1 MAELV
6 VNDDELVM
14 TTLRRE
20 LLNSRE
26 ALAAVALGRALGTAG
41 RRLLERRKAAAI
53 LITVPSA
60 EWVDPIEGAVRAIHP
75 QVKFVETHEKPSQ
88 KKDAGKVAAFAI
100 AAGQTVV
107 GVSNDPDALLPG
119 IMVSAATH
127 RFTVPELDTGMLTAA
142 MRLCLTGRAPAAL
155 KGLNLSRADFDLI
168 CACMP
173 KGVNKKDAVR
183 RLARV
188 LAKEPAKLKTGE
200 LALPRLDDA
209 IEYGEAQSWGLE
221 LRADIADLKLGKV
234 TWSDIDR
241 GCILEGPPGS
251 GKTTFA
257 RILGQA
263 CGLEV
268 IVGSVSDL
276 FASSAGYLDS
286 VVKAQREL
294 FARAAAAAPCI
305 LFLDEI
311 NAMPDLATISPR
323 GKDWW
328 APVVLDFYLLLDSM
342 IAAREGV
349 IVVGA
354 TNRIEDISPVMMRP
368 GRLER
373 SIHIGSPDAA
383 GLANILRTHLGR
395 ELPDVDLLSLA
406 KDGEGATA
414 AVVMDWVRSARRRSR
429 RAGRPLSLE
438 DLALQIT
445 PPDRRSRTDLYRAAV
460 HEAGHGVLGTVLGQ
474 ELIRVTLASRGDS
487 GGRTSFASSAAP
499 QLDRATCD
507 RRVIMI
513 LGGAAAETE
522 ILGRRST
529 GSGGKRESDL
539 GQATGLIA
547 ACHAS
552 YGIADTL
559 TWRAEPKDAAQLLNS
574 DIRLRASVEENLQRL
589 FKEATSLVRQHRHA
603 ILATAEVL
611 MAQGHA
617 SGAQVA
623 ATLSGASATAPS
635 PLPEKVPDRAR

>member
-6 VNDDELVM
+6 VNDDELVV
-14 TTLRRE
+14 TTPRLE
-20 LLNSRE
+20 LPNSRE

-88 KKDAGKVAAFAI
+88 KKEAGKVAAFAI

-107 GVSNDPDALLPG
+107 GVSNDPEALLPG

-127 RFTVPELDTGMLTAA
+127 RFTVPELDTGMLAAA
-142 MRLCLTGRAPAAL
+142 MKLCLTGRAPAAL
-155 KGLNLSRADFDLI
+155 RDLELSGADFDLI

-173 KGVNKKDAVR
+173 KGVNKKDAVG

-188 LAKEPAKLKTGE
+188 LSKEPAKLKTGE
-200 LALPRLDDA
+200 LILPRLEDA
-209 IEYGEAQSWGLE
+209 IEYGEARSWGLE
-221 LRADIADLKLGKV
+221 LCADIADLKLGKI

-268 IVGSVSDL
+268 IVGSVSEL

-286 VVKAQREL
+286 VIKAQREL
-294 FARAAAAAPCI
+294 FERAAAAAPCI

-342 IAAREGV
+342 ITARDGV

-373 SIHIGSPDAA
+373 SIHVGTPDAA
-383 GLANILRTHLGR
+383 GLASILRTHVGG

-414 AVVMDWVRSARRRSR
+414 ALAMDWVRSARRRSR
-429 RAGRPLSLE
+429 RAGRPLSRE

-445 PPDRRSRTDLYRAAV
+445 PPDTRSETDRYRAAV
-460 HEAGHGVLGTVLGQ
+460 HEAGHAVIGLAVGEPLLTVG
-474 ELIRVTLASRGDS
+474 ITSRGPS
-487 GGRTSFASSAAP
+487 GGRAVFKFVDEF
-499 QLDRATCD
+499 QLDRQSLE
-507 RRVIMI
+507 RRVTMI
-513 LGGAAAETE
+513 LAGSAAEIEVNGTA
-522 ILGRRST
+522 ST
-529 GSGGKRESDL
+529 GAGGPRGSDL
-539 GQATGLIA
+539 GRATILLTRMR
-547 ACHAS
+547 AS
-552 YGIADTL
+552 YGMAETLLWRSPPEAVDELLKYDPTLRAEVEADLQRLHSAARDLAQQRRREILAVADTL
-559 TWRAEPKDAAQLLNS
+559 MKAGTMSKAQVLEAIAAAQVK
-574 DIRLRASVEENLQRL
+574 D
-589 FKEATSLVRQHRHA
+589 F
-603 ILATAEVL
+603 
-611 MAQGHA
+611 
-617 SGAQVA
+617 
-623 ATLSGASATAPS
+623 
-635 PLPEKVPDRAR
+635 